1 MGPWDP
7 NRQVRTNPRYD
18 RDAITRLPRPGM
30 IWDGLR
36 GHPET
41 LRFFSSEK
49 RWEIPGPIE
58 SYCCFFWGKRSN
70 VEELWIR

>member
-41 LRFFSSEK
+41 LRFFLRKKGGKSQ
-49 RWEIPGPIE
+49 GLLNPIVV
-58 SYCCFFWGKRSN
+58 FFGGKGQM
-70 VEELWIR
+70 